1 MTKPVEPDKP
11 SMQLRDRKK
20 IGLIDTE
27 PKSSRKTPEGLTA
40 QQQALREAAIKHFK
54 ANKVK
59 AYIAEQI
66 KHVNPNRQIG
76 DGIRFLFDNHGNPP
90 ANVPLEDIFAERK
103 KIEAQIRWLEA
114 LCSELRNN
122 LSKVKEIED
131 LALELIGQGQGKG

>member
-1 MTKPVEPDKP
+1 MTKPVESDKP
-11 SMQLRDRKK
+11 SMQSGDRKK

-27 PKSSRKTPEGLTA
+27 PKSSSQTPEGLTTR
-40 QQQALREAAIKHFK
+40 QQALREAAIKNFK

-59 AYIAEQI
+59 AYIAKQV
-66 KHVNPNRQIG
+66 KHVNVNRQIG
-76 DGIRFLFDNHGNPP
+76 DGIRFLLDKNGNPP
-90 ANVPLEDIFAERK
+90 ANVPLEDIFEERK

-131 LALELIGQGQGKG
+131 LALESIGQDKGKE